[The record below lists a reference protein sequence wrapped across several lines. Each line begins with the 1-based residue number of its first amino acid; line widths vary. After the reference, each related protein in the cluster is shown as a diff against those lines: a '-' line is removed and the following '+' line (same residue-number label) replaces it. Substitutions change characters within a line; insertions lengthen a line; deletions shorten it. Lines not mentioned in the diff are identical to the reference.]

1 MIASAPARHAG
12 RRAPMRDVLR
22 PEQPLLRAAYSLI
35 TNVVITSILGFGFWI
50 AAARLFPSTAV
61 GRDTVL
67 VSAMLTLSAIC
78 QLNLTTAMLRF
89 LPVTRISP
97 GRLVVV
103 SYAVVATLSLLAAT
117 AFAIVAPRV
126 SDRFGFLQGEPW
138 VAPAFIAAVIVW
150 GIFTLQDAVLTAL
163 RRSAWV
169 PIENAVFGVLK
180 IALLPLLLLA
190 GADHA
195 VFLAWAVAMA
205 LLIVPM
211 NTLIFRSVIP
221 NRQLGG
227 ATQSPVERFGRRRLI
242 RFSLHDLGGTLLGHG
257 SSTMLPV
264 VVVAFVGS
272 ADSAYFFMPFMIIA
286 AFDLMF
292 LNVAAALT
300 VEGAAT
306 EQRLAEFARLA
317 ARRFAPLLFAGI
329 AVALGAAPMVLRLY
343 GAAYAESGTVV
354 LRLLACASA
363 FRAIIALYTAIC
375 RVEGRGSRILA
386 VQGAAFVLITGLT
399 VALAPA
405 YGIEGVATA
414 WLLANATIAAG
425 VVPRLISLLR
435 GRRAPIAHPTEG
447 AMQCAT
453 SA

>member
-1 MIASAPARHAG
+1 
-12 RRAPMRDVLR
+12 VLR

-35 TNVVITSILGFGFWI
+35 TNVLITSILGFGFWI
-50 AAARLFPSTAV
+50 AAARLLPSTTV

-67 VSAMLTLSAIC
+67 ISAMLTLSAVC

-89 LPVTRISP
+89 LPVTRISI

-103 SYAVVATLSLLAAT
+103 SYAVVAALSLLAAT
-117 AFAIVAPRV
+117 AFTIVAPRV

-138 VAPAFIAAVIVW
+138 VAPTFIAAVAVW

-169 PIENAVFGVLK
+169 PIENALFGVLK
-180 IALLPLLLLA
+180 MALLPLLVFT

-211 NTLIFRSVIP
+211 NAFIFRSVIP
-221 NRQLGG
+221 KRQLSPD
-227 ATQSPVERFGRRRLI
+227 AQSPVERFGRRRLI
-242 RFSLHDLGGTLLGHG
+242 RFSLHDLGGTVFGHA

-272 ADSAYFFMPFMIIA
+272 AESAYFFMPFTIIA

-300 VEGAAT
+300 VEGAAS
-306 EQRLAEFARLA
+306 EQRLAELVRVT
-317 ARRFAPLLFAGI
+317 ARRFAPLLFIGM
-329 AVALGAAPMVLRLY
+329 AVALAVAPLVLELY
-343 GAAYAESGTVV
+343 GAGYAAAGTAV

-363 FRAIIALYTAIC
+363 FRAVTALYTAVC

-386 VQGAAFVLITGLT
+386 VQGVTFGLIAGLT
-399 VALAPA
+399 TAFAPA

-414 WLLANATIAAG
+414 WLLANGIVAVG
-425 VVPRLISLLR
+425 VAPRLIQLLR
-435 GRRAPIAHPTEG
+435 GRGASSPQQTEG